1 MRIYLIGFMGTG
13 KSTLGKRI
21 ATTFQVPFLDTD
33 VEVELLT
40 GMTITEI
47 FENKGEGYFRKLEK
61 EVLQKTKQL
70 PKAIIATGGGLPIYD
85 DNMDWMK
92 VNGITVYLES
102 PEELLTN
109 RILQSGFKR
118 PLLMNLRKEKAKEKI
133 HSLFTIRKPIY
144 EEAAITLEML
154 GDEEEDYKLLE
165 KACKYIW

>member
-13 KSTLGKRI
+13 KSTPGKRI

-40 GMTITEI
+40 GMT
-47 FENKGEGYFRKLEK
+47 
-61 EVLQKTKQL
+61 
-70 PKAIIATGGGLPIYD
+70 IIATGGGLPIYD